1 MAYSKY
7 SSRRLQPAGSRVAI
21 GSLALRI
28 KILLLSL
35 IILLLGPTVYGDG
48 LKPLPESQSGSEKIF
63 RYTAKRFGFPFLH
76 TSIRINNGAQE
87 QGRGVIQVEA
97 SVDSRNYLGF
107 LVRMNNRFISTMEAE
122 TCTPIRYV
130 KVIDQEGLLVKRKK
144 DRQVLTFDPLNQKIL
159 VERTEKQEKEEVLV
173 PPRTY
178 DPLSMFAYY
187 YLKKELQPGQDIHMS
202 IYDGVKVRQMV
213 FHSKREKVSSSKLGE
228 IEAVRIESM
237 TSFTAFG
244 DKEGIIR
251 IWYTAD
257 GEKIPIVMELDLP
270 IGDVRFE
277 LEEVE
282 K

>member
-1 MAYSKY
+1 M
-7 SSRRLQPAGSRVAI
+7 
-21 GSLALRI
+21 RI
-28 KILLLSL
+28 KILFLFGL
-35 IILLLGPTVYGDG
+35 ILLLGSAVYSDG
-48 LKPLPESQSGSEKIF
+48 VKPVPEAQFSSEKIF
-63 RYTAKRFGFPFLH
+63 HYTAKRFGFPFLH
-76 TSIRINNGAQE
+76 TTLRIHNGAQE
-87 QGRGVIQVEA
+87 QGKAVIQVEI

-130 KVIDQEGLLVKRKK
+130 KAIDQDGLLVKRKK
-144 DRQVLTFDPLNQKIL
+144 DHQVFTFDPLNQKVL
-159 VERTEKQEKEEVLV
+159 VERTLKQEKEEIPV

-213 FHSKREKVSSSKLGE
+213 FHSKREKVSSNKLGE
-228 IEAVRIESM
+228 VEAVRIEST

-244 DKEGIIR
+244 DKEGMIR

-257 GEKIPIVMELDLP
+257 GEKTPIAMELDLP
-270 IGDVRFE
+270 VGDVRFE